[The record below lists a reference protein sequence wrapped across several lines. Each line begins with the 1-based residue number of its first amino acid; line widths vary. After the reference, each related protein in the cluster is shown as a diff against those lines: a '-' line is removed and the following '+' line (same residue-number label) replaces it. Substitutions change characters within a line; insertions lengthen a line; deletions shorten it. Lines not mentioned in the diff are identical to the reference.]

1 MPALTEAQRRKFGDN
16 ARCLLH
22 KVVIA
27 PIFVLQGEKSS
38 RFGLDKDTASS
49 GRNRPNRG
57 EGVCW
62 RVSKG
67 LLKVGVWLVWVFFLC
82 LCMLFHLPGACSGQ
96 VSLQPFSCSIYNI
109 NAGHFY
115 SAYNSTNC
123 SLRH

>member
-1 MPALTEAQRRKFGDN
+1 MPVLTEAQRRKFGDN

-67 LLKVGVWLVWVFFLC
+67 LLKVGVWLVWVFFC
-82 LCMLFHLPGACSGQ
+82 ACAC
-96 VSLQPFSCSIYNI
+96 CSICQGPVVGRFLCNP
-109 NAGHFY
+109 
-115 SAYNSTNC
+115 SAVPYTILMLAISI
-123 SLRH
+123 RHTTALIVV

>member
-1 MPALTEAQRRKFGDN
+1 M
-16 ARCLLH
+16 
-22 KVVIA
+22 VIA
-27 PIFVLQGEKSS
+27 LIVVLQGEKNS
-38 RFGLDKDTASS
+38 RFGLNKGIASS
-49 GRNRPNRG
+49 GKTRPNRS
-57 EGVCW
+57 EGARW
-62 RVSKG
+62 RASKG
-67 LLKVGVWLVWVFFLC
+67 LLKVFLC